1 MKLAIATQDRE
12 NYGAH
17 DWDGKGVCPQ
27 YWKFK
32 GGREYMVEGIPSGV
46 DLEEVVELVRGDIE
60 QNNDY
65 FHTQIIGF
73 KLEADDYLSWF
84 EKSQLEYD
92 GKITY
97 PEPRIEYS
105 EIKAVYDHEYAEWSA
120 DADAQVY
127 GEMA

>member
-1 MKLAIATQDRE
+1 MKLVIATQDQE

-17 DWDGKGVCPQ
+17 DWDGEGACPQ

-32 GGREYMVEGIPSGV
+32 GGREYMIEGVPTGV
-46 DLEEVVELVRGDIE
+46 DLDEVVELVRGDIE

-65 FHTQIIGF
+65 YRSNIIGF
-73 KLEADDYLSWF
+73 KLESDDYLSWF

-92 GKITY
+92 GSITY
-97 PEPRIEYS
+97 PEPKIQYG
-105 EIKAVYDHEYAEWSA
+105 EIKAVYDHEYSEWSA
-120 DADAQVY
+120 DADAEAY